1 MEIMA
6 YFTTSFKRLMIFTV
20 AFVIL
25 LNTFTSVKADD
36 AIEENAANID
46 LLWMLICAVL
56 VFMMQAGFMCLE
68 SGIIRNKNNVN
79 VALKN
84 VSDFGISIV
93 CYWIIGYGLMFGSS
107 KSGFVGFDDFFFD
120 PSGTETSGQAMTFFI
135 FQSMFC
141 ATAASI
147 ISGAVAERLKFNS
160 YLVITAIVGTILY
173 PVVGH
178 WAWANS
184 DDMFGGDGSAGW
196 LYNLGFTDFAG
207 STVVHSTGGWI
218 GLAIILI
225 IGPRSGRFIEGKV
238 RKFAPSNLPLSVLGV
253 LLLGFGWHGFNG
265 GSNLILDEA
274 VPGIL
279 LNTFLAAAAGIVACL
294 LFWGL
299 QNDTAPAG
307 DLINGL
313 LAGLVAVTASANWIT
328 PLGAVIIGAG
338 GGLVALYATRLLERL
353 ELDDP
358 VGAIPVHLAGGVFG
372 TLILPFFAAEEH
384 LIGNSNLTDY
394 TGNVRINQFIAQII
408 GVIAVGIYTF
418 SLSYILLNSINN
430 YNTLRVSK
438 EAEEIG
444 LNIAEHDSSSDQI
457 DLLKIMQYQNDT
469 GDLSVRGPE
478 DLFTEAGQI
487 GYHYNILMDSLEKSD
502 KIMRKQKDELEIA
515 MEKAQ
520 TANQAK
526 SDFLAKMSHELRT
539 PLNAII
545 GYSEML
551 IEEADDDGLE
561 TYSED
566 LTKIN
571 SSGEHLLTLINDIL
585 DLSKIEAGKMD
596 LHIEKFDFEPLLK
609 QVEATAKPLV
619 EKNKNKLVIQSK
631 IKKLKLQN
639 DQTKLRQILFN
650 MLSNA
655 AKFTKKGTVTLSIS
669 KNTNDI
675 TFAITDTGIGMNK
688 EQLSKVFEEFTQAES
703 STSKDYG
710 GTGLGLPI
718 SKKMT
723 EMMGGEMKVES
734 EEGKG
739 TTFSIIIPI
748 RVKEKE

>member
-1 MEIMA
+1 
-6 YFTTSFKRLMIFTV
+6 MIFTFSLLIIVNLFHSV
-20 AFVIL
+20 A
-25 LNTFTSVKADD
+25 ADTQQE
-36 AIEENAANID
+36 ANAANID

-68 SGIIRNKNNVN
+68 SGIIRNKNNIN

-84 VSDFGISIV
+84 ISDFGISIV
-93 CYWIIGYGLMFGSS
+93 CYWMIGYGFMFGAS
-107 KSGFVGFDDFFFD
+107 KSGFIGFDDFLFD
-120 PSGTETSGQAMTFFI
+120 PSGAAASGPAMTFFI

-173 PVVGH
+173 PVIGH

-184 DDMFGGDGSAGW
+184 DENYGGDGSTGW
-196 LYNLGFTDFAG
+196 LYDLGFVDFAG

-225 IGPRSGRFIEGKV
+225 IGPRSGRFGEGKS
-238 RKFAPSNLPLSVLGV
+238 RKFSPSNLPLSVLGV

-265 GSNLILDEA
+265 GSNLVLDEE
-274 VPGIL
+274 VPRIL

-294 LFWGL
+294 LYWGL
-299 QNDTAPAG
+299 QNETAPAG
-307 DLINGL
+307 DLINGV
-313 LAGLVAVTASANWIT
+313 LAGLVAVTASANWIS
-328 PLGAVIIGAG
+328 PIGSVAIGAG
-338 GGLVALYATRLLERL
+338 GGIIALYATRLLEKWQ
-353 ELDDP
+353 LDDP
-358 VGAIPVHLAGGVFG
+358 VGAIPVHLAAGIFG
-372 TLILPFFAAEEH
+372 TLMLPFFAIEEK
-384 LIGNSNLTDY
+384 LLGNDNLADY
-394 TGNVRINQFIAQII
+394 TGIVRVDQFIAQLI
-408 GVIAVGIYTF
+408 GISAVGFYAFT
-418 SLSYILLNSINN
+418 LSYFIFNFINN
-430 YNTLRVSK
+430 LNTLRVSQ
-438 EAEEIG
+438 EAEDIG

-487 GYHYNILMDSLEKSD
+487 GYHYNLLMDSLEKSD
-502 KIMRKQKDELEIA
+502 KIMRKQKNELEIA

-520 TANQAK
+520 SANKAK

-551 IEEADDDGLE
+551 IEEAEDDGLD
-561 TYSED
+561 TYGED
-566 LTKIN
+566 LSKIN

-585 DLSKIEAGKMD
+585 DLSKIEAGKME
-596 LHIEKFDFEPLLK
+596 LHIEKFKFSDILK
-609 QVEATAKPLV
+609 QIEATAKPLV
-619 EKNKNKLVIQSK
+619 EKNKNEFIILNKTKSLT
-631 IKKLKLQN
+631 LQN

-655 AKFTKKGTVTLSIS
+655 AKFTKNGKITLSVETV
-669 KNTNDI
+669 KTNDI
-675 TFAITDTGIGMNK
+675 KFDIIDTGIGMSK
-688 EQLSKVFEEFTQAES
+688 EQLENVFEEFTQAES

-718 SKKMT
+718 SKKMA
-723 EMMGGEMKVES
+723 EMMGGKIDAKSSKGE
-734 EEGKG
+734 G
-739 TTFSIIIPI
+739 TTFTITLPVT
-748 RVKEKE
+748 VKGK